1 MAYASAFGFVM
12 LVPRRPVHQA
22 ARRLS
27 YTSSNISNHVVTYI
41 KLQKRA
47 LNYSDRMHL
56 SRSPKQ
62 QPSPQPP
69 DDRGAG
75 SRPRDGEA

>member
-27 YTSSNISNHVVTYI
+27 YTTNHVVTYI

-47 LNYSDRMHL
+47 LNYSDHMHL
-56 SRSPKQ
+56 SRRPKQ